1 LFATERNGTMIE
13 KAKDV
18 DSYIANSAGEARPTL
33 KAIRKL
39 IRSTI
44 PKAEESIS
52 WSVPF
57 YKYHGGL
64 VGFAVYKNHVS
75 LGFGAADLQRKDR
88 EMLENKG
95 YKTGIKTMQIRF
107 DQKVPA
113 AAIKQILKAQAK
125 VNEAKIAKK

>member
-1 LFATERNGTMIE
+1 MIE

-64 VGFAVYKNHVS
+64 VGFAAYKNHVS
-75 LGFGAADLQRKDR
+75 LGFAADLQQKDR
-88 EMLENKG
+88 DMLENKG
-95 YKTGIKTMQIRF
+95 YPTGIKTVQIRF

-113 AAIKQILKAQAK
+113 AAVKRILKAQAK
-125 VNEAKIAKK
+125 VNEAKKVKK